1 MITDNNYLEYKGESQ
16 SRLKKILLHPYY
28 YINNQQS
35 DVDEPSDVTLI
46 GDAVDMLI
54 TQGEDYFNEHFL
66 VSLNERPSGQMGDY
80 VWHLFIN
87 RELANRSEIAYEA
100 AGFKRDTIAK
110 VEERFK
116 VEGIAY
122 YNDLI
127 DGLNKKVLSK
137 ENYNKV
143 LDVVESLRTNP
154 YVRNFLFNSD
164 YKYMYQVP
172 LYGTYTA
179 DHSKYN
185 IPIKGLLDF
194 LIYNP
199 IDNILYITDLKTT
212 SKSLHFF
219 KNTVYDFR
227 YDFQAAFYKRLV
239 EWNLLNIISEFNIN
253 EEAVKTLQ
261 IKFRFVVESQNH
273 PGAPLIFEMS
283 EEALHIAT
291 FGGKVNNRDYE
302 GIEQAVIRLHFHKE
316 KDLWE
321 YRMEDYSN
329 EGVRII

>member
-1 MITDNNYLEYKGESQ
+1 MITDNEYLENKGESQ
-16 SRLKKILLHPYY
+16 SKLKKILLHPYY
-28 YINNQQS
+28 YINNQNS
-35 DVDEPSDVTLI
+35 DLDEPSDVTLI

-87 RELANRSEIAYEA
+87 RELENRSEIAYEA
-100 AGFKRDTIAK
+100 AGFKRDTLAK

-116 VEGIAY
+116 VEGQAY

-143 LDVVESLRTNP
+143 LDIVESLKTNS
-154 YVRNFLFNSD
+154 YVRNFLFNPN
-164 YKYMYQVP
+164 YQYMYQVP
-172 LYGTYTA
+172 LYGIYEVSNFPNT
-179 DHSKYN
+179 
-185 IPIKGLLDF
+185 PIKGLLDF
-194 LIYNP
+194 LIYDP
-199 IDNILYITDLKTT
+199 IENILYVTDLKTT

-219 KNTVYDFR
+219 TNTVYEFR
-227 YDFQAAFYKRLV
+227 YDFQAGFYMKLV
-239 EWNLLNIISEFNIN
+239 ECNLINILEHFNISE
-253 EEAVKTLQ
+253 ESAKTLS

-283 EEALHIAT
+283 KEALDIAN
-291 FGGKVNNRDYE
+291 FGGKVNNREYE
-302 GIEQAVIRLHFHKE
+302 GIENAVVRLNFHKE

-321 YRMEDYSN
+321 YRMEDYFN
-329 EGVRII
+329 KGVRII